1 MKRDE
6 LVRALERIVGADGV
20 IADREDL
27 ATYECD
33 ALVVAKGLPNLVVLP
48 RSTEEVV
55 EVVKWAN
62 RAGVPFVP
70 RGAGTG
76 LSGGTLAEGNAI
88 VIALTRMNRL
98 LAVDIPNR
106 VALVEAGVVNLWISQ
121 AVAPHGLFYAPDP
134 SSQIACTI
142 GGNIANNSGGPHT
155 LKYGV
160 TTNHVLG
167 VEFVT
172 PEGEV
177 VTLGGKVPDMPG
189 YDLVGMVVGSE
200 GTFGIV
206 TKAWV
211 RLLHLPEHYK
221 TLLAVFDHFA
231 DATDAISAIIA
242 SGVIPAALEMID
254 QLCLTAVEAAY
265 HFGFPLDAEAVLIV
279 EMDGLKED
287 VEIHAARAAELCW
300 QHGAREVRVAQDEKQ
315 RLALWKAR
323 KGAFGALGRIARS
336 YLTQD
341 GVVPRSQLTHIMR
354 RVQEIAQ
361 QFDVRIAN
369 VLHAGDGNLHPCV
382 LFDERNPD
390 ETRRAIEAGFEI
402 LRACV
407 DAGGSITGEHGIG
420 IEKLD
425 LMEYA
430 FTRETLKAMATLH
443 DVFNT
448 NSLCNPGKSLPSGN
462 GRGCQEVSLL
472 RRMVAV

>member
-1 MKRDE
+1 MERDE
-6 LVRALERIVGADGV
+6 LVRALRQIVGEDGV
-20 IADREDL
+20 ISDREDL

-62 RAGVPFVP
+62 RVGVPFVP

-76 LSGGTLAEGNAI
+76 LSGGTLAEDPTI
-88 VIALTRMNRL
+88 IIALTRMNRIL
-98 LAVDIPNR
+98 EVDVPNR
-106 VALVEAGVVNLWISQ
+106 VALVEAGVVNVWISN
-121 AVAPHGLFYAPDP
+121 AVTPRGYFYAPDP

-142 GGNIANNSGGPHT
+142 GGNVANNSGGPHT

-177 VTLGGKVPDMPG
+177 ITLGGKVPDMPG

-211 RLLHLPEHYK
+211 RLMHLPEHYK
-221 TLLAVFDHFA
+221 TLLAVFEKFS
-231 DATDAISAIIA
+231 DATDSISAIIA

-254 QLCLTAVEAAY
+254 HLCLTAVEAAF

-287 VEIHAARAAELCW
+287 VEVHAQRAAELCLK
-300 QHGAREVRVAQDEKQ
+300 HGAREVRVAKDEKE

-341 GVVPRSQLTHIMR
+341 GVVPRSQLTFIMR

-361 QFDVRIAN
+361 RFNVRIAN
-369 VLHAGDGNLHPCV
+369 VFHAGDGNLHPCI
-382 LFDERNPD
+382 LFDERDPE
-390 ETRRAIEAGFEI
+390 ETRRAVEAGFEV

-407 DAGGSITGEHGIG
+407 DVGGSITGEHGIG
-420 IEKLD
+420 IEKLE

-430 FTRETLKAMATLH
+430 FTPETLKAMETLH
-443 DVFNT
+443 NVFNE
-448 NSLCNPGKSLPSGN
+448 NSLCNPGKSLPSGS
-462 GRGCQEVSLL
+462 GRGCQEMSLL

>member
-1 MKRDE
+1 MERDE
-6 LVRALERIVGADGV
+6 LVRALRQIVGEDGV
-20 IADREDL
+20 ISDREDL

-62 RAGVPFVP
+62 RVGVPFVP

-76 LSGGTLAEGNAI
+76 LSGGTLAEDPTI
-88 VIALTRMNRL
+88 IIALTRMNRIL
-98 LAVDIPNR
+98 EVDVPNR
-106 VALVEAGVVNLWISQ
+106 VALVEAGVVNVWISN
-121 AVAPHGLFYAPDP
+121 AVTPRGYFYAPDP

-142 GGNIANNSGGPHT
+142 GGNVANNSGGPHT

-177 VTLGGKVPDMPG
+177 ITLGGKVPDMPG

-211 RLLHLPEHYK
+211 RLMHLPEHYK
-221 TLLAVFDHFA
+221 TLLAVFEKFS
-231 DATDAISAIIA
+231 DATDSISAIIA

-254 QLCLTAVEAAY
+254 HLCLTAVEAAF
-265 HFGFPLDAEAVLIV
+265 HFGCPLEAEAVLIV

-287 VEIHAARAAELCW
+287 VEVHAQRAAELCLK
-300 QHGAREVRVAQDEKQ
+300 HGAREVRVAKDEKE

-341 GVVPRSQLTHIMR
+341 GVVPRSQLTFIMR

-361 QFDVRIAN
+361 RFNVRIAN
-369 VLHAGDGNLHPCV
+369 VFHAGDGNLHPCI
-382 LFDERNPD
+382 LFDERDPE
-390 ETRRAIEAGFEI
+390 ETRRAVEAGFEV

-407 DAGGSITGEHGIG
+407 DVGGSITGEHGIG
-420 IEKLD
+420 IEKLE

-430 FTRETLKAMATLH
+430 FTPETLKAMETLH
-443 DVFNT
+443 NVFNE
-448 NSLCNPGKSLPSGN
+448 NSLCNPGKSLPSGS
-462 GRGCQEVSLL
+462 GRGCQEMSLL

>member
-1 MKRDE
+1 VERDE
-6 LVRALERIVGADGV
+6 LVRALRQIVGEDGV
-20 IADREDL
+20 ISDREDL

-55 EVVKWAN
+55 AVVKLAN
-62 RAGVPFVP
+62 RVGVPFVP

-76 LSGGTLAEGNAI
+76 LSGGTLAEDTAI
-88 VIALTRMNRL
+88 VIALTRMNRIL
-98 LAVDIPNR
+98 EVDVPNR
-106 VALVEAGVVNLWISQ
+106 VALVEAGVVNLWISN
-121 AVAPHGLFYAPDP
+121 AVAPRGFFYAPDP

-142 GGNIANNSGGPHT
+142 GGNVANNSGGPHT

-177 VTLGGKVPDMPG
+177 IPLGGKVPDMPG

-211 RLLHLPEHYK
+211 RLLRLPEHYK
-221 TLLAVFDHFA
+221 TLLAVFDNFSE
-231 DATDAISAIIA
+231 ATDSISAIIA

-254 QLCLTAVEAAY
+254 HLCLTAVEAAF

-287 VEIHAARAAELCW
+287 AEIHAARAAELCLK
-300 QHGAREVRVAQDEKQ
+300 HGAREVRVAQDEKE

-354 RVQEIAQ
+354 RVQEIAR
-361 QFDVRIAN
+361 QFNVRIAN
-369 VLHAGDGNLHPCV
+369 VFHAGDGNLHPCV
-382 LFDERNPD
+382 LFDERDPD
-390 ETRRAIEAGFEI
+390 ETRRAVEAGFEI

-407 DAGGSITGEHGIG
+407 DVGGSITGEHGIG
-420 IEKLD
+420 IEKLE

-430 FTRETLKAMATLH
+430 FTPETLKAMETLRH
-443 DVFNT
+443 VFNE
-448 NSLCNPGKSLPSGN
+448 NSLCNPGKSLPSGS
-462 GRGCQEVSLL
+462 GRGCQEISLL
-472 RRMVAV
+472 RRMVAL

>member
-1 MKRDE
+1 VERDE
-6 LVRALERIVGADGV
+6 LVRALQRIVGEDGV
-20 IADREDL
+20 ISDREDL

-55 EVVKWAN
+55 EVVKLAN
-62 RAGVPFVP
+62 RVGVPFVP

-76 LSGGTLAEGNAI
+76 LSGGTLAEDTTI
-88 VIALTRMNRL
+88 VIALTRMNRIL
-98 LAVDIPNR
+98 EVDVPNR
-106 VALVEAGVVNLWISQ
+106 VALVEAGVVNIWISN
-121 AVAPHGLFYAPDP
+121 AVAPRGFFYAPDP

-142 GGNIANNSGGPHT
+142 GGNVANNSGGPHT

-177 VTLGGKVPDMPG
+177 ITLGGKVPDAPG

-200 GTFGIV
+200 GTFGLV

-211 RLLHLPEHYK
+211 RLLRLPEHYK
-221 TLLAVFDHFA
+221 TLLAVFDNFS
-231 DATDAISAIIA
+231 DATDSISAIIA

-254 QLCLTAVEAAY
+254 HLCLTAVEAAF

-287 VEIHAARAAELCW
+287 VEVHAQRAAELCMK
-300 QHGAREVRVAQDEKQ
+300 HGAREVRVAKDEKE

-354 RVQEIAQ
+354 RVQEVAQ
-361 QFDVRIAN
+361 QFNVRIAN
-369 VLHAGDGNLHPCV
+369 VFHAGDGNLHPCV
-382 LFDERNPD
+382 LFDERDPD
-390 ETRRAIEAGFEI
+390 ETRRAVEAGFEI

-420 IEKLD
+420 IEKLE

-430 FTRETLKAMATLH
+430 FTPETLKAMETLH
-443 DVFNT
+443 GVFNQ
-448 NSLCNPGKSLPSGN
+448 NDLCNPGKSLPSGS
-462 GRGCQEVSLL
+462 GRGCQEISLL
-472 RRMVAV
+472 RRMVAL